1 MNNKFFD
8 AAKEKQDRII
18 NAALQ
23 VFAVNGY
30 RHASTD
36 EIVRIAGISKGLL
49 FHYFGSKLGLYSFLY
64 DYSTKFMRLE
74 LSRDTEGIQT
84 DYFTLK
90 RGVET
95 ARMRVYRKYPYM
107 RRFLDGAE
115 REDCEE
121 AMEAVEALRM
131 EYGEWMR
138 ALMERADYRVLER
151 KADLVRAVK
160 AIDYTLEGV
169 TEEYSLRPDY
179 TPEGLYEEIM
189 ACLDM
194 FERLLAPDEA
204 GKRAEEKM
212 EEQAEQPG

>member
-1 MNNKFFD
+1 
-8 AAKEKQDRII
+8 
-18 NAALQ
+18 
-23 VFAVNGY
+23 
-30 RHASTD
+30 
-36 EIVRIAGISKGLL
+36 
-49 FHYFGSKLGLYSFLY
+49 
-64 DYSTKFMRLE
+64 
-74 LSRDTEGIQT
+74 
-84 DYFTLK
+84 
-90 RGVET
+90 
-95 ARMRVYRKYPYM
+95 
-107 RRFLDGAE
+107 
-115 REDCEE
+115 
-121 AMEAVEALRM
+121 MEAVGALRM